1 MYCNYLQ
8 DTVLNPVDSYFSDEN
23 LSFESCFN
31 YETFKCRSSLPAS
44 PEEIRAETG
53 FNRSISLALEDFATC
68 MNRIATE
75 FKFLVQFERRSYIL
89 QNDSYDE
96 IDDGIQRNQR
106 TLSLVKPNLC
116 RARDFTFRTD
126 CCIYLNDPNIK
137 KSCPVLI
144 GDLKCSPDDWQQAIM
159 QLILYMYIGQRS
171 VAPRTTLLPG
181 FVLTRSAGYLLVLQV
196 NAWNERPLFDIVS
209 LKKFTFAEVTY
220 CLLICLLILHK
231 Y

>member
-126 CCIYLNDPNIK
+126 CCIYLNDPNLK

-159 QLILYMYIGQRS
+159 QLILYMYIYRPAISRTSYNIASRLCSHALSRVFVSAAGQR
-171 VAPRTTLLPG
+171 VERTTSFRYRVPEEVHVCRGNLL
-181 FVLTRSAGYLLVLQV
+181 LTYLL
-196 NAWNERPLFDIVS
+196 
-209 LKKFTFAEVTY
+209 TYFA
-220 CLLICLLILHK
+220 
-231 Y
+231 